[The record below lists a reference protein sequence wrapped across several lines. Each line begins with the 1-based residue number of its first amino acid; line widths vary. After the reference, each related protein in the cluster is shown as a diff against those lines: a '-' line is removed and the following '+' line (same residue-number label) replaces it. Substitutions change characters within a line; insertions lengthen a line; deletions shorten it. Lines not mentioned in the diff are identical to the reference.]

1 MGKLTDYLMH
11 PVSQLVFMVSAFT
24 LIGFLLNVP
33 TVDTELST
41 LTVTPENGPQITY
54 ALIPTILPTSTDW
67 PTVTA
72 LPSTTPL
79 PTATLIPTS
88 TPWPTDTPTLLPTDT
103 LQPAP
108 TDTATLIPWP
118 PTATPRIIVPEPPG
132 AICPCHNGDVAS
144 CRDFRSQEDAQ
155 ACYAYCVG
163 QGVGDVHG
171 LDEGFNNRA
180 CIYLP
185 AATAV
190 FVAQPVIQPV
200 VPTATSVIAQ
210 ATATPIIA
218 QPTIP
223 SVPTP
228 TESEKVAIGVYIAN
242 IVSISDSYVS
252 AFNQIAIL
260 FDLVESNPS
269 IVLTDSWRTQ
279 VALQLA
285 LIKIAGDNVRS
296 LQVPAVMQPVHNT
309 LLVGVGHYDTAT
321 VLVAEGIDE
330 FDIQKLEQ
338 ADQQMSAGNDA
349 INAASQLLEQIKI
362 SWLNLL

>member
-11 PVSQLVFMVSAFT
+11 PVSQLVLMVSAFILT
-24 LIGFLLNVP
+24 GFLLNVP
-33 TVDTELST
+33 GVDAKLST
-41 LTVTPENGPQITY
+41 LTVMPENGAQIAY
-54 ALIPTILPTSTDW
+54 APTPTVLPIPTDW
-67 PTVTA
+67 LTVTA
-72 LPSTTPL
+72 LPSITPL
-79 PTATLIPTS
+79 PTTTLIPTS

-108 TDTATLIPWP
+108 PDTATLIPWP
-118 PTATPRIIVPEPPG
+118 PPATLRVIVPEPPG
-132 AICPCHNGDVAS
+132 AICPCHNGDVTS

-190 FVAQPVIQPV
+190 FVAQPVMQPV
-200 VPTATSVIAQ
+200 VPTAAPVIMQ
-210 ATATPIIA
+210 ATATPIIV
-218 QPTIP
+218 QPTIT
-223 SVPTP
+223 SVSTP

-296 LQVPAVMQPVHNT
+296 LQVPAVMQPVHKT
-309 LLVGVGHYDTAT
+309 LLTGVGHYDAAT
-321 VLVAEGIDE
+321 VLVAEGIAE

-338 ADQQMSAGNDA
+338 ADQQMSAGNA
-349 INAASQLLEQIKI
+349 AVNAASKLLEQIKND
-362 SWLNLL
+362 WLNLP